1 MFSLLS
7 APTGVAYHVVYA
19 LAQALGPLTGGPAT
33 IAAIV
38 VFTVAVRLLLLPLS
52 YYALRGQAGMAAV
65 LPQAQELRKR
75 YAHQPERLQREL
87 TALYQRE
94 GTGLLGGCLPLLI
107 QLPFLSVLYAL
118 FRSGTIGGR
127 PNALLHRELLG
138 APLGSHW
145 LSGAGPLSAHG
156 LVFLGLFALLAVV
169 AVISALW
176 ARRHPGPLGA
186 AKPPAGQAAPASQSR
201 APARSRAGA
210 SQSRAAAGRR
220 RTASPTGSAASEAG
234 TAPAGVGGVIT
245 WLLPFFTLVVAAFL
259 PLAAGIY
266 LLVTTAWTVTERAV
280 LQLRIA
286 RSPRPQP
293 SRPGTAV
300 A

>member
-7 APTGVAYHVVYA
+7 APTGVAYHVVNA
-19 LAQALGPLTGGPAT
+19 LALALAPAT
-33 IAAIV
+33 GSLAIVAAIV

-52 YYALRGQAGMAAV
+52 YHALRGQARMAAV

-75 YAHQPERLQREL
+75 YARHPDRLQEEL
-87 TALYQRE
+87 SALYRQE
-94 GTGLLGGCLPLLI
+94 GAGLLGGCLPLLI

-127 PNALLHRELLG
+127 PNALLHGELLG

-145 LSGAGPLSAHG
+145 LSAAGPLSANG

-169 AVISALW
+169 ALISALW
-176 ARRHPGPLGA
+176 ARRHPGPLGTA
-186 AKPPAGQAAPASQSR
+186 PPPAQLSALASTSGQGSRSAPR
-201 APARSRAGA
+201 P
-210 SQSRAAAGRR
+210 AAA
-220 RTASPTGSAASEAG
+220 S
-234 TAPAGVGGVIT
+234 GVIT
-245 WLLPFFTLVVAAFL
+245 WILPFTTLLVAAFV

-280 LQLRIA
+280 LQRRMA
-286 RSPRPQP
+286 RAPQP
-293 SRPGTAV
+293 RTSRPGPA
-300 A
+300 AA